1 MSHWLIEFT
10 AGALILMTL
19 PGTIEL
25 ALLTFAALLA
35 GNHERAKENEEQQK
49 GQDRR
54 ASGHERIKR
63 LAVVIPAHNEAATI
77 TRCLHS
83 LAQCEQPPMP
93 VETSIIVVADNCSD
107 TTAELASNLRAR
119 VIERRDSERRG
130 KGFAL
135 QFAFGKL
142 LEEGF
147 DAVVV
152 VDADSVVEPNL
163 LKEVVRLLN
172 RGADGVQA
180 RYLPLNA
187 DNCARARLRN
197 VALSAFNVL
206 RPLGRSRLGLSCGI
220 LGNGFAL
227 SRATLQAAA
236 YSAYSIVEDLEY
248 HIRLVR
254 AGFKIEFADR
264 TTVRAEMPTGGEA
277 ARTQRLRWE
286 GGRMRMIAQNVPALA
301 REAFLGEPRL
311 LEPLLELLLL
321 PLAIHVLLLGCTAV
335 VPFTPAR
342 IYAVSA
348 LALVAGHASLGIIVA
363 GGGFRDFAAILAVPG
378 YLAWKLLLLPATLRS
393 ARPGAEWV
401 KTER

>member
-1 MSHWLIEFT
+1 MSHWLIEFV
-10 AGALILMTL
+10 GVALILLTF
-19 PGTIEL
+19 PGTVEL
-25 ALLTFAALLA
+25 ALLTFAALLP
-35 GNHERAKENEEQQK
+35 GNK
-49 GQDRR
+49 GQVER
-54 ASGHERIKR
+54 SEEPEEGQERIKR

-83 LAQCEQPPMP
+83 LAQCEQPQVP

-107 TTAELASNLRAR
+107 ATAELASRLGAR

-152 VDADSVVEPNL
+152 IDADSVVEPNL
-163 LKEVVRLLN
+163 LKEVVGLLN
-172 RGADGVQA
+172 RGADGVQVC
-180 RYLPLNA
+180 YLPLNT
-187 DNCARARLRN
+187 DNSARARLRN

-206 RPLGRSRLGLSCGI
+206 RPLGHSRLGLSCGI

-227 SRATLQAAA
+227 NRATLQAVA

-248 HIRLVR
+248 HIRLVQ
-254 AGFKIEFADR
+254 AGFKMEFAER

-286 GGRMRMIAQNVPALA
+286 GGRLRMIAQNVPALA
-301 REAFLGEPRL
+301 REAFRGNPRL
-311 LEPLLELLLL
+311 LEPLLELLLA
-321 PLAIHVLLLGCTAV
+321 PLAIHVLLLVCTAV
-335 VPFTPAR
+335 IPFAPAR
-342 IYAVSA
+342 IYAASA
-348 LALVAGHASLGIIVA
+348 LALVAGHASLGIIIA
-363 GGGFRDFAAILAVPG
+363 GGSFSDFVAILAVPG
-378 YLAWKLLLLPATLRS
+378 YLAWKVALLPATLRS
-393 ARPGAEWV
+393 ARPGTEWI

>member
-25 ALLTFAALLA
+25 ALLTFAALLP
-35 GNHERAKENEEQQK
+35 GNHEPAKGNEEK
-49 GQDRR
+49 REGQDRET
-54 ASGHERIKR
+54 GGQERIKR
-63 LAVVIPAHNEAATI
+63 LAVVIPAHNEATTI

-83 LAQCEQPPMP
+83 LTQCKRPYAAL
-93 VETSIIVVADNCSD
+93 ETSIIVVADNCRD
-107 TTAELASNLRAR
+107 ATAELASRSGAK

-135 QFAFGKL
+135 QFAFGRL

-152 VDADSVVEPNL
+152 VDADSVVESNL

-172 RGADGVQA
+172 RGADGVQT
-180 RYLPLNA
+180 RYLPLNT
-187 DNCARARLRN
+187 DNSARARLRN

-227 SRATLQAAA
+227 SRATLQAVA

-264 TTVRAEMPTGGEA
+264 TMVRAEMPTGGEA
-277 ARTQRLRWE
+277 ARTQRVRWE
-286 GGRMRMIAQNVPALA
+286 GGRLRMIAQNVPELA
-301 REAFLGEPRL
+301 REAFLGKPQ
-311 LEPLLELLLL
+311 LLELLLEL
-321 PLAIHVLLLGCTAV
+321 LLFPLTIHVLLLACTAV

-348 LALVAGHASLGIIVA
+348 LALVVGHASLGIIVA